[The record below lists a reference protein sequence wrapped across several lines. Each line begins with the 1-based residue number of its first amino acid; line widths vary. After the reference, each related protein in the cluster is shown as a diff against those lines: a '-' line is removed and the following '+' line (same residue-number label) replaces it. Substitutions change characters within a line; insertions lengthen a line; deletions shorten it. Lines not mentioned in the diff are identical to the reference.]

1 MCQCIKGYEY
11 NFDNDCV
18 GLYFFCD
25 CLTQMYEK
33 QNVEYISSFFYI
45 VSSLKFE

>member
-1 MCQCIKGYEY
+1 MSMYKRLRIQFRQRLRG
-11 NFDNDCV
+11 FV
-18 GLYFFCD
+18 FFCD